1 MTPTQLTAFAAVVR
15 LGSVKAAAAE
25 LEVTDAAISMH
36 IKSLRN
42 ELSDRLFIRSRGG
55 IAFTPGG
62 LRLATRANELLGLQD
77 QTKREVRDAADGKRL
92 LRLAAS
98 ALFAEYA
105 APGLIELFSSKANDL
120 EVELA
125 VLPTADLAAAVATRR
140 ADLAVGPDVPD
151 AAAITEGNLIEH
163 RPILRYEL
171 IVVASRELHAPQQ
184 FESHEW
190 LLGPAAA
197 EQGGV
202 TPQLLQSL
210 QIPEAHQRIFQ
221 SNEAALS
228 EVRRGRGL
236 GLAVG
241 FRVAEELT
249 EQRLIRVDN
258 PIASGHGTW
267 NLMSLPSPQLP
278 SAARELRR
286 FITRPRATQAM
297 LTGSGAGIAH
307 FKPSVHVTLWS

>member
-1 MTPTQLTAFAAVVR
+1 MTPTQLTAFVAVVR

-25 LEVTDAAISMH
+25 LGVTDAAVSMH
-36 IKSLRN
+36 IKSLRT
-42 ELSDRLFIRSRGG
+42 ELSDRLFVRGGGG

-62 LRLATRANELLGLQD
+62 LRLATRATELLGLQD

-92 LRLAAS
+92 LRLASS

-120 EVELA
+120 EVELT
-125 VLPTADLAAAVATRR
+125 VLPTADLTAAVASRR

-151 AAAITEGNLIEH
+151 NEAVSEGSVIEH

-171 IVVASRELHAPQQ
+171 IVVASRELSGAHQLHQ
-184 FESHEW
+184 RQW
-190 LLGPAAA
+190 MLGPAAA
-197 EQGGV
+197 ERGGV
-202 TPQLLQSL
+202 TPQLLASL
-210 QIPEAHQRIFQ
+210 GVREAQQRIFQ

-228 EVRRGRGL
+228 QVRRGHGL

-241 FRVAEELT
+241 FRVAEELARG
-249 EQRLIRVDN
+249 RLVRVET
-258 PIASGHGTW
+258 PTFAGHGTW
-267 NLMSLPSPQLP
+267 NLTSLPSPQLP
-278 SAARELRR
+278 SAARELQR

-297 LTGSGAGIAH
+297 LTGTGAGIAH

>member
-1 MTPTQLTAFAAVVR
+1 MTPSQLTAFAAVVR

-25 LEVTDAAISMH
+25 LGVTDAAVSMH

-42 ELSDRLFIRSRGG
+42 ELSDRLFVRSKGG

-92 LRLAAS
+92 LRLASS

-105 APGLIELFSSKANDL
+105 APGLIELFSSKAKDL
-120 EVELA
+120 EVELT
-125 VLPTADLAAAVATRR
+125 VLPTADLAAAVASRR

-151 AAAITEGNLIEH
+151 SEAISEGAVIEH

-171 IVVASRELHAPQQ
+171 IVVASRELHGAHQLQQ
-184 FESHEW
+184 HEW
-190 LLGPAAA
+190 MLGPAAA
-197 EQGGV
+197 ERGGV
-202 TPQLLQSL
+202 TPRLLEL
-210 QIPEAHQRIFQ
+210 LAIPEAQQRIFQ

-228 EVRRGRGL
+228 EVRRGHGL

-241 FRVAEELT
+241 FKVAEELA
-249 EQRLIRVDN
+249 EGRLVRISTPAV
-258 PIASGHGTW
+258 AGHGTW
-267 NLMSLPSPQLP
+267 NLTSLPSPQLP
-278 SAARELRR
+278 SAARELQR

-297 LTGSGAGIAH
+297 LTGSGAGIAR

>member
-25 LEVTDAAISMH
+25 LDVTESAVSMH
-36 IKSLRN
+36 IKSLRD
-42 ELSDRLFIRSRGG
+42 ELSDRLFVRSKGG

-92 LRLAAS
+92 LRFATS

-105 APGLIELFSSKANDL
+105 APGLIELFSSKAKDL

-125 VLPTADLAAAVATRR
+125 VLPTAQLASAVASRR

-151 AAAITEGNLIEH
+151 TEAVTEGTVIEH

-171 IVVASRELHAPQQ
+171 IVVASRELSGAHQFQQ
-184 FESHEW
+184 REW

-197 EQGGV
+197 ERGGV
-202 TPQLLQSL
+202 TPAILETLG
-210 QIPEAHQRIFQ
+210 IPESQQRIFQ

-228 EVRRGRGL
+228 EVRRGNGL

-241 FRVAEELT
+241 FRVAEELS
-249 EQRLIRVDN
+249 EGRLVRVDT
-258 PIASGHGTW
+258 PKSTGHGAW
-267 NLMSLPSPQLP
+267 NLYSLPSPQLP

-297 LTGSGAGIAH
+297 LSGSGAGIAH

>member
-1 MTPTQLTAFAAVVR
+1 MTPTQLTAFATVAR
-15 LGSVKAAAAE
+15 LGSVKGAAAE
-25 LEVTDAAISMH
+25 LGVTDAAVSMH
-36 IKSLRN
+36 IKSLRD
-42 ELSDRLFIRSRGG
+42 ELSDRLFVRSQGG

-92 LRLAAS
+92 LRLASS

-105 APGLIELFSSKANDL
+105 APGLIELFSSKAKDL
-120 EVELA
+120 EVELT
-125 VLPTADLAAAVATRR
+125 VLPTTGLAAAVATRR

-151 AAAITEGNLIEH
+151 SEAITEGTSIEH
-163 RPILRYEL
+163 RAILRYEL
-171 IVVASRELHAPQQ
+171 IVVANRDLPGAHQLQQRE
-184 FESHEW
+184 W
-190 LLGPAAA
+190 MLGPAAA
-197 EQGGV
+197 ERGGV
-202 TPQLLQSL
+202 TPRLLEAL
-210 QIPEAHQRIFQ
+210 GIPESQQRIFQ

-228 EVRRGRGL
+228 EVRRGHGL

-241 FRVAEELT
+241 FRVAEELA
-249 EQRLIRVDN
+249 EGRLVRVDT
-258 PIASGHGTW
+258 PAVAGHGTW
-267 NLMSLPSPQLP
+267 HLMSLPSLQLP

>member
-25 LEVTDAAISMH
+25 LEVTESAVSMH

-42 ELSDRLFIRSRGG
+42 ELSDRLFIRSKGG

-105 APGLIELFSSKANDL
+105 APGLIELFSSKAKDL
-120 EVELA
+120 EVELT
-125 VLPTADLAAAVATRR
+125 VLPTADLVAAVANRR

-151 AAAITEGNLIEH
+151 AAAITESTLIEH

-171 IVVASRELHAPQQ
+171 IVVASRQLVG
-184 FESHEW
+184 SHRLLEQEW

-197 EQGGV
+197 ERGGV
-202 TPQLLQSL
+202 TPRVLETLG
-210 QIPEAHQRIFQ
+210 IPEAQQRIFQ

-241 FRVAEELT
+241 FRVAEELA
-249 EQRLIRVDN
+249 EGRLVRVDT
-258 PIASGHGTW
+258 PASIGHGAW
-267 NLMSLPSPQLP
+267 NLHSLPTPQLP